1 MKITLDITTARAA
14 NLSEQDN
21 GKWIVWQDD
30 PGVCLGIG
38 DTRDAAIDDAVEC
51 GCDRETVEDGVE
63 IGVLEIEG

>member
-1 MKITLDITTARAA
+1 
-14 NLSEQDN
+14 
-21 GKWIVWQDD
+21 VWQDD